1 MGPKSEGS
9 GRIKRV
15 AGNGI
20 QCARRLFYACVA
32 SVLGLTALS
41 AEDEPSQATVD
52 SAGTLVVKLEDGAKS
67 PRAAVE
73 SFVAA
78 SQAGDV
84 EAALLLIDPQYRPV
98 LQTEV
103 LLEEFILES
112 HMLRNLVMNDEQRR
126 APWNNLGAFPIVFAK
141 RDLMRTSQIEIRKE
155 RPSTAGEDRRLLDVT
170 WKTRSWHPVKEDR
183 FDYATTTILAVRR
196 ENRWYLFHP
205 FGTVLVILRG
215 AEEFGYSDENVVLK
229 SGRREEDDPQ
239 TDGTDFVIE
248 YQVPIEV
255 VHEEL
260 VGAAQSP
267 NVASLLKNAQHL
279 VRFQNG
285 VKNQS
290 LRGDFETLKDL
301 EAALDKGDPVLE
313 ALLVHYL
320 ACFKPAVTK
329 LLQNKKERPAKE

>member
-1 MGPKSEGS
+1 MGPKS
-9 GRIKRV
+9 GRRRWIECVQRNEFPHARV
-15 AGNGI
+15 I
-20 QCARRLFYACVA
+20 FYACVVA
-32 SVLGLTALS
+32 VWQLTTLTA
-41 AEDEPSQATVD
+41 EDKPKQATVD
-52 SAGTLVVKLEDGAKS
+52 SAEPLVVKLVEGAKS

-84 EAALLLIDPQYRPV
+84 EATLLLIDPQYRPV
-98 LQTEV
+98 VQTEV
-103 LLEEFILES
+103 LLEEFILER
-112 HMLRNLVMNDEQRR
+112 HLLRNLVMNDEQRR
-126 APWNNLGAFPIVFAK
+126 APWNNLGAFPVVYAK

-155 RPSTAGEDRRLLDVT
+155 RPSTVGEDRRLLDVT
-170 WKTRSWHPVKEDR
+170 WKVHSWHPVKDDR
-183 FDYATTTILAVRR
+183 FDYVTTTILAVRR

-205 FGTVLVILRG
+205 FGTVFVILRG
-215 AEEFGYSDENVVLK
+215 AEELGYSDENMALK
-229 SGRREEDDPQ
+229 SERREEDDPQ

-255 VHEEL
+255 VHEGL

-267 NVASLLKNAQHL
+267 SVANLLKNAQQL

-285 VKNQS
+285 LKNQS

-301 EAALDKGDPVLE
+301 EAALDKGDPALE

-320 ACFKPAVTK
+320 ACFKPAVNN
-329 LLQNKKERPAKE
+329 LLQNQNEQPAKE